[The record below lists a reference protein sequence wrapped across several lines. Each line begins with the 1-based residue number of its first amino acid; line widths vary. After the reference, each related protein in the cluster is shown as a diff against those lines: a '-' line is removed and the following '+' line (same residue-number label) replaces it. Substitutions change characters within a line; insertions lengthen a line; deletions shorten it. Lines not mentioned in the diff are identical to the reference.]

1 MTSLRAP
8 GAAYAGDRGEPDEAV
23 RSALARADAGT
34 EAYLA
39 AVAAACGA
47 RLLLP
52 IVATEDDGGS
62 GPDPDRQAEL
72 AAVLTTSASGA
83 TGVLAFTGLDAL
95 QAFDASARPVPC
107 TLDEVAATALET
119 RSAAV
124 VLDLHGPYRLV
135 IEEPLLSRLAAG
147 ERLVRTDEGW
157 GWLSLRPASG
167 AGDSPRPGPTG

>member
-23 RSALARADAGT
+23 RAALARADEDADS
-34 EAYLA
+34 YLA

-52 IVATEDDGGS
+52 IVATGDEGGNA
-62 GPDPDRQAEL
+62 PDPDRHAEL
-72 AAVLTTSASGA
+72 AAVLMTSVSGA
-83 TGVLAFTGLDAL
+83 TAVLAFTGLDAL
-95 QAFDASARPVPC
+95 QAFDRAARPVLC
-107 TLDEVAATALET
+107 TLDEVAATAIET

-124 VLDLHGPYRLV
+124 VLDLHGPHRLV

-147 ERLVRTDEGW
+147 ERLVRTREGW
-157 GWLSLRPASG
+157 GWLSLSRG
-167 AGDSPRPGPTG
+167 AAGTDSPPPAPTG